1 MEGGKKSGKGEKGG
15 RGEGGK
21 GEGGMY
27 TSQGEV
33 PHFDFGEGKTEGTC
47 FTLDLEKF
55 LKFFGLREKND
66 ALDFQMQGTM

>member
-1 MEGGKKSGKGEKGG
+1 ML
-15 RGEGGK
+15 
-21 GEGGMY
+21 
-27 TSQGEV
+27 
-33 PHFDFGEGKTEGTC
+33 HFDFGEGKTEGTC

>member
-1 MEGGKKSGKGEKGG
+1 MKDSALNKANHGRGKGE
-15 RGEGGK
+15 GEGGK
-21 GEGGMY
+21 GGEGGVY

-33 PHFDFGEGKTEGTC
+33 LHFDFGEGKTEGTC

-66 ALDFQMQGTM
+66 ALDF